1 MNEWL
6 KLSKKRRIE
15 ILEQVNN
22 QSGLPIQAIE
32 KDWWV
37 TIVLKAIFS
46 SKYAEH
52 FVFKGGTSLS
62 KAYHLIDRFSEDI
75 DLAIDRTFLGFE
87 GELSKTQIKKLRKA
101 SGTFIVSDLFN
112 ELKVQLQKLGI
123 PDEEYYLVT
132 DNEIDDTS
140 DPHTIELQY
149 QSIVESGDYLPQ
161 RVLIEIGSRS
171 LMEPS
176 ESKQIESIVGS
187 VFPDQ
192 KFVAEPFQVAVVV
205 PTRTFLEKIFLLH
218 EEFLKPKEKIR
229 HLRMTRHL
237 YDLERLM
244 DHSFGKEALADKEL
258 FQTIVVHREKYTPVR
273 GISYEW
279 HSPKTLKFIPPQEV
293 IELWEQDYKTM
304 RENMFYGDSLEFD
317 EVIQRLKELAERLK
331 KYNF

>member
-1 MNEWL
+1 M
-6 KLSKKRRIE
+6 
-15 ILEQVNN
+15 NN
-22 QSGLPIQAIE
+22 QLGLPVQAVE

-101 SGTFIVSDLFN
+101 SGTFIVSDFFN
-112 ELKVQLQKLGI
+112 ELREQLQKLGI
-123 PDEEYYLVT
+123 PDEEYHLVT
-132 DNEIDDTS
+132 DTEIDDTS

-192 KFVAEPFQVAVVV
+192 KFTLEPFQVEVVV

-218 EEFLKPKEKIR
+218 EEFLKPKDKI
-229 HLRMTRHL
+229 RHL

-279 HSPKTLKFIPPQEV
+279 HSPKTLNFIPPQEV
-293 IELWEQDYKTM
+293 IALWEQDYKTM
-304 RENMFYGDSLEFD
+304 RENMFYGESLEFD
-317 EVIQRLKELAERLK
+317 EVIQRLKELGERMK
-331 KYNF
+331 